1 MRRGGA
7 VALLLVASTAGLSH
21 ADDLAR
27 VRAEPNLEKRARL
40 ALAESDAA
48 MDAARSD
55 YQRGDTDR
63 VAGDAAKIIDFV
75 DLAFLSLNQTGKDP
89 RRNPKWFKR
98 AEIATRVLL
107 RRMGAFQQAMS
118 FLERPM
124 LDAVKDSVQ
133 QVHDKLLMG
142 LMEGKR
148 K

>member
-7 VALLLVASTAGLSH
+7 AALLVLAWMAGVSR

-27 VRAEPNLEKRARL
+27 ARAEPNLEKRARL

-55 YQRGDTDR
+55 YQRGDNAR
-63 VAGDAAKIIDFV
+63 VSSDAATIVEAV

-89 RRNPKWFKR
+89 RKSSRWFKY
-98 AEIATRVLL
+98 AEIQTRGLL
-107 RRMGAFQQAMS
+107 RRLDALQEDMS
-118 FLERPM
+118 FEDRP
-124 LDAVKDSVQ
+124 LVEKARKEVQ
-133 QVHDKLLMG
+133 QVHDKLLVG
-142 LMEGKR
+142 LMEGKP